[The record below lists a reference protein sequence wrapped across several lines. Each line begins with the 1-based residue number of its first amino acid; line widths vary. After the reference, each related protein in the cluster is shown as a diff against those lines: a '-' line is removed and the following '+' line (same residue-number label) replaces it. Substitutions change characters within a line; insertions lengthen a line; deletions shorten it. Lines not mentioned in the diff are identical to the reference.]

1 NGELSPASPL
11 QGGFDGLDIGAP
23 EAGLIV
29 TPARAEAPGVDQCA
43 RGGIVGAAAGLG
55 DVEGISKHFEK
66 SLRQYLPATGRRPV
80 ETAEIG
86 IRQPMAHL
94 RNYGVELSLNL
105 LLPAACGLFVRRMGG
120 RDIDQSHRP
129 CSAHGFAAAV
139 ENSAACGRNLGRSC
153 LGNENTA

>member
-80 ETAEIG
+80 ETAEID
-86 IRQPMAHL
+86 RKST
-94 RNYGVELSLNL
+94 RLNS
-105 LLPAACGLFVRRMGG
+105 
-120 RDIDQSHRP
+120 SHVKI
-129 CSAHGFAAAV
+129 SYAV
-139 ENSAACGRNLGRSC
+139 FC
-153 LGNENTA
+153 LKKK